1 MIEQKK
7 SRTAVLGAILAVS
20 LVINCLQL
28 LTAIGSGQQR
38 APSPV
43 GTYRTG
49 DIYIVLDRDGN
60 YCLYR
65 QPEVLEVG
73 VYEPGEMELGQYL
86 VRRTPGGE
94 LLGQVFLRE
103 DGLYQVDLEGRVIV
117 FPRVSEVPIFAGIEN
132 PFPGS

>member
-1 MIEQKK
+1 MKEQKN
-7 SRTAVLGAILAVS
+7 RTAVLGTILAVS
-20 LVINCLQL
+20 LVINCAQF

-65 QPEVLEVG
+65 QPTVLEVG

-86 VRRTPGGE
+86 LRRTPGGE

-103 DGLYQVDLEGRVIV
+103 DGLYQANSEGRMTA
-117 FPRVSEVPIFAGIEN
+117 FPRVSEIPIFAGIEY